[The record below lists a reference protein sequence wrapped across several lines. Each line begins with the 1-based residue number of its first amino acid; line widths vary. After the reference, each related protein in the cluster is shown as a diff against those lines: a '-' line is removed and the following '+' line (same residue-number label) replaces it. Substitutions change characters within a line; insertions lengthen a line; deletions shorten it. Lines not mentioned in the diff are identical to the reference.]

1 MSFGRGQAI
10 NETSFKLNEGE
21 IFALIG
27 PTGAGK
33 TTLFNII
40 TGNYKPRSG
49 SVEFLGERIDH
60 LQPHKIVHVGI
71 ASTFQN

>member
-1 MSFGRGQAI
+1 MILELKQISKSFGSVKAI
-10 NETSFKLNEGE
+10 NETSFKINEGE

-27 PTGAGK
+27 PNGAGK

-40 TGNYKPRSG
+40 TGNYKPSSG

-60 LQPHKIVHVGI
+60 LNLIRLCI
-71 ASTFQN
+71 